1 VVVIVHTLG
10 FLPFKDRK
18 TMTSVV
24 SPHLNKFKWVASLW
38 SEIDTISVP
47 YIPFLNIVLPKLETK
62 CIKGASSGH
71 TRSEAISGNFG
82 KDSMGPSSSSDA
94 EL

>member
-1 VVVIVHTLG
+1 VLTVVVIVHTLG

-38 SEIDTISVP
+38 SEIDTRSVP
-47 YIPFLNIVLPKLETK
+47 YIPLLNIVLPKLGTK
-62 CIKGASSGH
+62 FIKHFTMVFKRVCTSCCQKSIN
-71 TRSEAISGNFG
+71 ISY
-82 KDSMGPSSSSDA
+82 
-94 EL
+94 